1 MIAKIYK
8 DIRNNKHY
16 AFIESPFLDVCKVIG
31 IQNAEWV
38 TTVYISDYSIGRL
51 MDKIPSDLL
60 YVGKDYRKSL
70 KKIVDK
76 NSKNNCS
83 GWY

>member
-8 DIRNNKHY
+8 DTRDNKHY
-16 AFIESPFLDVCKVIG
+16 AFVECSFFDVCDVIG
-31 IQNAEWV
+31 IQYAEWV
-38 TTVYISDYSIGRL
+38 TFVYISDYSIGNL
-51 MDKIPSDLL
+51 IDKIPSNRL
-60 YVGKDYRKSL
+60 YVGKNYRRSF

-76 NSKNNCS
+76 NNKNNCS